1 MSEKE
6 AVTHCLHNRDV
17 TLSPLLNVNNQQKQ
31 KTKGTGL

>member
-17 TLSPLLNVNNQQKQ
+17 TLGPLLSVNNQQKQ
-31 KTKGTGL
+31 KTKVPGL